1 MGEQDINDLICN
13 MDADVSLT
21 DDEGWTCVHWAA
33 QNGRVEAARAVFDG
47 VREMSSEPSA
57 AAEAI
62 AELLAVTD
70 KDGKTAADV
79 AKDSDFEAEKL
90 EAFLDVLGSEGQREN
105 GNGSLA
111 ELD

>member
-1 MGEQDINDLICN
+1 ME
-13 MDADVSLT
+13 ADVSLT

-33 QNGRVEAARAVFDG
+33 QNGRAEAARAVFDG

-57 AAEAI
+57 AAESI

-79 AKDSDFEAEKL
+79 ARDLDFGAEKL
-90 EAFLDVLGSEGQREN
+90 EAFLDVLGSGVSMAEGQREN
-105 GNGSLA
+105 GNGGLA